1 MIVWWF
7 QKHDHLSLL
16 LVHYF
21 PPHSGL
27 LTAAN
32 RHSLQLQEL
41 LELSDG
47 KPHSVSVL
55 KCGELAKQASNE
67 PFLQMINC
75 EGLLLQHCQMCSC
88 TYIVQ
93 QVNAATCL
101 VTFILS
107 IGAWVFTWWDY
118 PGRGTGWC
126 YL

>member
-16 LVHYF
+16 LVRYF
-21 PPHSGL
+21 PHSGL

-55 KCGELAKQASNE
+55 KCDELAKQASNE

-88 TYIVQ
+88 T
-93 QVNAATCL
+93 
-101 VTFILS
+101 
-107 IGAWVFTWWDY
+107 
-118 PGRGTGWC
+118 
-126 YL
+126 